1 MDTGMNCLTPLAEEL
16 RDQEQKLGGVQARCK
31 ICSACSPVPA
41 SGAVGL
47 LLDSLAPPPAALVS
61 CLQAADNGLRL

>member
-1 MDTGMNCLTPLAEEL
+1 MDPGRNCLTPCAEEL
-16 RDQEQKLGGVQARCK
+16 HDQEQKLGGGQGRWK
-31 ICSACSPVPA
+31 RCSASSPVPA